1 MTSFVSHFFHMFS
14 HLKFSRFLTFC
25 LTYLHHWRS
34 LTEAPKDQVVEHTG
48 SPEVT
53 GNHHSDSWKTTVT
66 AISMIRWLRNPP
78 VDRWFISL
86 FIGFQHVSTILL
98 VVQDFA
104 ISISSGIG
112 GTVSVIFSHHF
123 FFGIGAGGRS
133 VSWRTPQWCG
143 WFEESQLCYHLVMTN
158 SSPWKDPPIFNG

>member
-1 MTSFVSHFFHMFS
+1 
-14 HLKFSRFLTFC
+14 
-25 LTYLHHWRS
+25 
-34 LTEAPKDQVVEHTG
+34 
-48 SPEVT
+48 
-53 GNHHSDSWKTTVT
+53 
-66 AISMIRWLRNPP
+66 MIRWLRNPP

-123 FFGIGAGGRS
+123 FLELAQEADPFLGEHRNGVGDLKR
-133 VSWRTPQWCG
+133 VSYVTIC
-143 WFEESQLCYHLVMTN
+143 L
-158 SSPWKDPPIFNG
+158 